1 MKPIVS
7 IGNQDFRS
15 IRENHNFYIDKTAFI
30 KEWWENQDTVTL
42 ITRPRRFGKLEHE
55 YGGEFFLN
63 SIQGGG
69 ESFYRA

>member
-1 MKPIVS
+1 MMGKSGYSYVDHPP
-7 IGNQDFRS
+7 Q
-15 IRENHNFYIDKTAFI
+15 
-30 KEWWENQDTVTL
+30 TL
-42 ITRPRRFGKLEHE
+42 WQNLEHE